1 MSKMRVKKREKR
13 REKGAKL
20 TTDWAKNGICSKT
33 SFYQRV
39 VECGFEKGEIARQV
53 FT

>member
-20 TTDWAKNGICSKT
+20 TTDWVKNGICSKT

-39 VECGFEKGEIARQV
+39 VECGFEKGKIQRQL

>member
-1 MSKMRVKKREKR
+1 VLKSVK
-13 REKGAKL
+13 KGAKL

-39 VECGFEKGEIARQV
+39 VECGFEKGGIARQV